1 MEISAGPVS
10 ATPDV
15 TPRHPEPVEGSA
27 TIAPPATSVH
37 AELDRDVE
45 VLRAHAD
52 TWARLG
58 IAGKI
63 RHLRAM
69 RTHTI
74 EIAQRW
80 VDLGAKAKGIAGT
93 QLVGE
98 EWLSGPY
105 PLLNA
110 IDRLTATLGGIARN
124 GTPPIPERAIRT
136 RPDGQVIVD
145 VFPSD
150 NADRILLNGLH
161 AEIWMEPEVT
171 RATLRDHTASFY
183 ARVNP
188 DGFVTLVLGAGN
200 IASIAPLD
208 VLTALYAHG
217 SVALLKLNPVNAYL
231 APIFEH
237 VFASLVD
244 EGFVR
249 VTEGGADVGAYLCA
263 HPGIDA
269 IHLTGGE
276 RTHDAI
282 VFGAGDEGAARKRAG
297 QPVVTKPVTSEL
309 GNVTPV
315 IVVPGPWDEADLD
328 FQAAHVATQKLHNA
342 GANCIA
348 AQVVVMPASWD
359 LAPRFLAKLR
369 EALGGAPPRPS
380 YYPGSR
386 ERVRAVETEHPDAES
401 TGVPI
406 DGIRRTFVGAL
417 DAANANEPLFQT
429 EAFGPVLAQTSLPG
443 VDAAEFL
450 RNAVA
455 FANDKL
461 HGTLGAAILIHPRT
475 IRELGSAFED
485 AIAALRYGSVTVNT
499 WPGVGFSLATA
510 SWGAFPGNT
519 VADVG
524 SGIGMVHNAYLFD
537 KPQKTVV
544 RAPFAPFP
552 RSFLTGERTMLPVPP
567 WFVTHR
573 RAAAVGRKLFGYTA
587 KPGALRMAATVMA
600 AMRA

>member
-1 MEISAGPVS
+1 MTTTVGDLDSAV
-10 ATPDV
+10 D
-15 TPRHPEPVEGSA
+15 
-27 TIAPPATSVH
+27 
-37 AELDRDVE
+37 

-63 RHLRAM
+63 RHLRTM

-74 EIAQRW
+74 EVAQRW
-80 VDLGAKAKGIAGT
+80 VDLGAEAKAITGSPLA
-93 QLVGE
+93 GE
-98 EWLSGPY
+98 EWMSGPY
-105 PLLNA
+105 ALLTA
-110 IDRLTATLGGIARN
+110 IDRLTATLAGIARD
-124 GTPPIPERAIRT
+124 GAPPIPARAIRT
-136 RPDGQVIVD
+136 RHDGQVVVD
-145 VFPSD
+145 VFPAD

-161 AEIWMEPEVT
+161 AEIWMQPEVT
-171 RATLRDHTASFY
+171 RANLRENTASFY
-183 ARVNP
+183 QRVEP

-200 IASIAPLD
+200 IASIPPLD

-217 SVALLKLNPVNAYL
+217 SVVLLKLNPVNAYL
-231 APIFEH
+231 AP
-237 VFASLVD
+237 VFARVFAALIE

-249 VTEGGADVGAYLCA
+249 IADGGADVGAYLTA
-263 HPGIDA
+263 HPAIDA

-282 VFGAGDEGAARKRAG
+282 VFGSGAEGAARKLAG
-297 QPVVTKPVTSEL
+297 QPIVTKQVTSEL

-315 IVVPGPWDEADLD
+315 IVVPGPWHESDLD
-328 FQAAHVATQKLHNA
+328 FHAAHVATQKLHNA

-348 AQVVVMPASWD
+348 AQVLVTPAAWD
-359 LAPRFLAKLR
+359 LAPRFMAKVR
-369 EALGGAPPRPS
+369 DALGAAPARPS

-386 ERVRAVETEHPDAES
+386 ERVHIVESEHPNAEA

-406 DGIRRTFVGAL
+406 DGVHRTFVGGL
-417 DAANANEPLFQT
+417 DATDADEPLFHT

-443 VDAAEFL
+443 ADAAEFL
-450 RNAVA
+450 RNAVV
-455 FANDKL
+455 FANEKL
-461 HGTLGAAILIHPRT
+461 HGTLGASILIHPRT
-475 IRELGSAFED
+475 MRELGGAFDE
-485 AIAALRYGSVTVNT
+485 AVAALRYGCVAVNA
-499 WPGVGFSLATA
+499 WPGIGFSLATA
-510 SWGAFPGNT
+510 TWGAFPGNT

-524 SGIGMVHNAYLFD
+524 SGIGIVHNAYLFD

-552 RSFLTGERTMLPVPP
+552 RSLVNGERTLLPVPP

-573 RAAAVGRKLFGYTA
+573 RAAAVGRNLFAYTA
-587 KPGALRMAATVMA
+587 KPSALRMAATVVA